1 MRDDGQDLT
10 TAGERSDGRP
20 RSGPGPGDDV
30 DAADRLRGTWVV
42 VQVDGALLDDGPHG
56 PPWLVLEGDGVVYGY
71 AGVNRVRGTWHLD
84 REVLG
89 FGPVVA
95 TRMAGPE
102 AATVTE
108 RAVLGFLAAGGRVVP
123 DVDRL
128 VVRGADGRT
137 VELARTDRPPDGTA

>member
-1 MRDDGQDLT
+1 MRDDGQDLRPAA
-10 TAGERSDGRP
+10 AGPADDG
-20 RSGPGPGDDV
+20 SW
-30 DAADRLRGTWVV
+30 LHGTWVV
-42 VQVDGALLDDGPHG
+42 TALDGTPPDGAQGA
-56 PPWLVLEGDGVVYGY
+56 PWLVLEGDGVVYGY

-102 AATVTE
+102 ASSVTE

-123 DVDRL
+123 DVDRR